1 MSGTAT
7 GPRLL
12 DPAFWRAWGKRLD
25 TPRARFAAKLLRWG
39 FLAGVVAYLLVRLS
53 DIGWAEVW
61 RALPATP
68 WFYLLFLANF
78 LLLPLSE
85 LLIYRLLW
93 GVPLWRHLGVF
104 VRKRVYNSAVVGYSG
119 EVYMFMWARERFG
132 LPEKQVLLS
141 IKDSTVLS
149 SLASALVTALLLAAF
164 VATGQAGVIDRTI
177 SRDTGWTIALVL
189 AALFVLPL
197 LVRFRRK
204 IITAPPASAAA
215 VFAIHL
221 ARVFGVVALQA
232 LQWSVVLP
240 DVPLKVWIIFLTAQ
254 MVISR
259 LPLLPNRD
267 LLFLG
272 VGLEL
277 AHAVNA
283 PQASLAA
290 LFLAAGALGQGVN
303 LVAFLV
309 TSFGNR
315 RGVQADAPR

>member
-1 MSGTAT
+1 VNETPTHGFD
-7 GPRLL
+7 R
-12 DPAFWRAWGKRLD
+12 WRAIARRFD
-25 TPRARFAAKLLRWG
+25 TPLANRIAKVVRWL
-39 FLAGVVAYLLVRLS
+39 FLAAVVAYLLLRLHQ
-53 DIGWAEVW
+53 IGWREVVA
-61 RALPATP
+61 ALPATP
-68 WFYLLFLANF
+68 WFYLIFLANF
-78 LLLPLSE
+78 LLLPSSE

-132 LPEKQVLLS
+132 LAEKYVLLS
-141 IKDSTVLS
+141 IKDSTILS
-149 SLASALVTALLLAAF
+149 SLASAFVTVLLLAAF
-164 VATGQAGVIDRTI
+164 VASGQTGVIDRTI
-177 SRDTGWTIALVL
+177 SPEAGWIGALL
-189 AALFVLPL
+189 LGALFVVPL
-197 LVRFRRK
+197 LVRFRRR
-204 IITAPPASAAA
+204 IITAPGRRAAA

-221 ARVFGVVALQA
+221 ARVFGVVGLQA

-240 DVPLKVWIIFLTAQ
+240 QVPLQVWIIFLTTQ

-283 PQASLAA
+283 PEASLAA
-290 LFLAAGALGQGVN
+290 LFVAAGALGQGVN
-303 LVAFLV
+303 LLAFLV
-309 TSFGNR
+309 TSFTTKR
-315 RGVQADAPR
+315 AAPAAG